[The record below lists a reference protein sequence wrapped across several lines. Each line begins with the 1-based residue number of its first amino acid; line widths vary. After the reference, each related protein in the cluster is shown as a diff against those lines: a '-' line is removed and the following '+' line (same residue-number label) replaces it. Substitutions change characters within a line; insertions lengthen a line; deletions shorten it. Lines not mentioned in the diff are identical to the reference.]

1 MSSATLTL
9 SSAAD
14 ALCQSP
20 QPLLRRLRVKESET
34 EIVITGTLPT
44 YFLKQLAQ
52 ETVRPVLGER
62 RLLNLVVVVN

>member
-1 MSSATLTL
+1 
-9 SSAAD
+9 
-14 ALCQSP
+14 
-20 QPLLRRLRVKESET
+20 LRVKESET